1 MKVLVIEDDEAV
13 QKFICKILV
22 SAGHT
27 VVTAGN
33 GREGLAEIK
42 NNNDVSIV
50 ITDLL
55 MPEKEGIE
63 TIADIKKLWPYIKI
77 LAISGGGVIDPEFY
91 LMNASALG
99 ANLTLKKPFTR
110 PELLSAIE
118 NLSARK

>member
-1 MKVLVIEDDEAV
+1 MKVLVVEDDEAV

>member
-27 VVTAGN
+27 TAVAGN
-33 GREGLAEIK
+33 GEEGLAEIK
-42 NNNDVSIV
+42 QNNDFSIV

-55 MPEKEGIE
+55 MPKKEGIE
-63 TIADIKKLWPYIKI
+63 TIADIKKLWPHIKI

>member
-63 TIADIKKLWPYIKI
+63 TIADIKKLWPEIKI

>member
-22 SAGHT
+22 SAGHA
-27 VVTAGN
+27 VAVAGN
-33 GREGLAEIK
+33 GEEGLAEIK
-42 NNNDVSIV
+42 KNNDFSIV

-63 TIADIKKLWPYIKI
+63 TIADIKKLWPHIKI

-91 LMNASALG
+91 LMNASVLG

>member
-63 TIADIKKLWPYIKI
+63 TIADIKKLWPEIKI

-110 PELLSAIE
+110 PELLSVIE